1 MLADM
6 SFFDKRYYPE
16 RKLFLLTL
24 EMALPLDI
32 GKISDRLIRFNIK
45 LLTTLIQ
52 ANPEHNTANIT
63 VILDYTDAT
72 ITPASHVILLRQMP
86 EVKNVRLINM
96 PLAYGEARMVALPI
110 RFFHQI
116 FKLLRQLGATGL
128 SLMYNMG
135 YLAGRERAQVFRQI
149 TDSNEELLRIFLSYE
164 AALGT
169 GRFALKSYTPRKRCV
184 IEAYDLYECV
194 GVKSR
199 EPNSHLF
206 RGLLAG
212 FLTELWGREVMVT
225 ETKCIAKGDEACVFE
240 ARAREE
246 AATS

>member
-1 MLADM
+1 M
-6 SFFDKRYYPE
+6 SFFDKKYYPE

-24 EMALPLDI
+24 EIALPLDI
-32 GKISDRLIRFNIK
+32 EKISDRLIRFNIK

-86 EVKNVRLINM
+86 KVKNVRLINM

-135 YLAGRERAQVFRQI
+135 YLAGRERAQIFKQI
-149 TDSNEELLRIFLSYE
+149 TDSDEELLRIFLSYE

-169 GRFALKSYTPRKRCV
+169 GRFTLKSYTPRKRCV
-184 IEAYDLYECV
+184 LEAYDLYECV
-194 GVKSR
+194 GVKSN
-199 EPNSHLF
+199 ESNSHLF

-212 FLTELWGREVMVT
+212 FLAELWGREVMVVET
-225 ETKCIAKGDEACVFE
+225 ECIAKGDEACVFE

-246 AATS
+246 QAKS